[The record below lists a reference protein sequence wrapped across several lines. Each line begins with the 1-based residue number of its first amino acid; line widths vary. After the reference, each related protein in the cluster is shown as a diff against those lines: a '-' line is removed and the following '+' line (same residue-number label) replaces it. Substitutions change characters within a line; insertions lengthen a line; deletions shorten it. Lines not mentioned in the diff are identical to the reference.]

1 MLQSPHSSR
10 HSISSHLGRYYHL
23 GTILP
28 RNEPENR
35 RDISRYVVPPDAAAF
50 TPSSCPN
57 RFLSHGWD
65 EPHPLFPFPLFTL
78 LVHRCVPIA
87 YTGVNCRDRHL
98 CFRTRLRSGRGT
110 SAAFCNHGRRSVP
123 RSNIRWPTSHSEEAA
138 TGGAHGSRWERYPPR
153 QLIGEPFA
161 ESHLRRMG
169 NGTRQNCRAPLLG
182 YLLTSIE

>member
-65 EPHPLFPFPLFTL
+65 EPLPLFPFPLFTL

-98 CFRTRLRSGRGT
+98 CIRTRPRSGRGT
-110 SAAFCNHGRRSVP
+110 SSASWSVP
-123 RSNIRWPTSHSEEAA
+123 ACRDLRTCARFAA
-138 TGGAHGSRWERYPPR
+138 VGSPSRLGQRLVLATARRTQVRLRGAVLSR
-153 QLIGEPFA
+153 
-161 ESHLRRMG
+161 
-169 NGTRQNCRAPLLG
+169 
-182 YLLTSIE
+182 